1 MKIVGQDVQQ
11 QIHEEDDSTSLCS
24 MFAGDESFGIDTGKI
39 REVLGKRELERVP
52 MAPPFVA
59 GVVPYRGDVL
69 TTVSFRALLGLPES
83 DEAGCVLVL
92 EDERRRRALW
102 TVGRCGGRCGDGEP
116 QDAGGESVHAGG
128 EVQVAVRRSLQDA
141 KRVDGATGSAEATSF
156 AAGRDGNV
164 QVGNDGGERMRALI
178 VDDSSFIREYLRH
191 LLDRMGI
198 ACEEAVD
205 GSDALAVLT
214 DEKEFDLMLLD
225 VNMPVMNGLECV
237 KALREAKLHP
247 EMKVMMVTTEADNS
261 FITRAL
267 DNGADEFLMKPF
279 TPESLR
285 EKMMLLGFA
294 A

>member
-1 MKIVGQDVQQ
+1 
-11 QIHEEDDSTSLCS
+11 
-24 MFAGDESFGIDTGKI
+24 
-39 REVLGKRELERVP
+39 
-52 MAPPFVA
+52 
-59 GVVPYRGDVL
+59 
-69 TTVSFRALLGLPES
+69 
-83 DEAGCVLVL
+83 
-92 EDERRRRALW
+92 
-102 TVGRCGGRCGDGEP
+102 
-116 QDAGGESVHAGG
+116 
-128 EVQVAVRRSLQDA
+128 
-141 KRVDGATGSAEATSF
+141 
-156 AAGRDGNV
+156 
-164 QVGNDGGERMRALI
+164 MRALI
-178 VDDSSFIREYLRH
+178 VDDSSFVREYLRH

-237 KALREAKLHP
+237 KALREAKMHP
-247 EMKVMMVTTEADNS
+247 QMKVMMVTTEADNS